1 MELALF
7 ALGLLPALL
16 LGTCLWRLLRLPR
29 AASFAGRLAQATGL
43 VALAGLVASFAQL
56 AAAALE
62 WIVDG
67 FSLAFFVTLPL
78 AWWVLAGGWSVQQVF
93 EETAK
98 DVTGHRQSTF
108 VDNWHYYLAL
118 TALQTFVVAALVAR
132 RQHGSFAR
140 DPLAWLVLALALAN
154 SLAGIAWPWW
164 GS

>member
-1 MELALF
+1 MEIALF
-7 ALGLLPALL
+7 ALGLLPAVL
-16 LGTCLWRLLRLPR
+16 LGTCLWRLLRRPR

-43 VALAGLVASFAQL
+43 VALAGLVASLAQL

-67 FSLAFFVTLPL
+67 FSLVFVATLPL

-118 TALQTFVVAALVAR
+118 TTLQTLVAAALVAR
-132 RQHGSFAR
+132 RQQGSFAR

-164 GS
+164 GT